1 LQQGYDRSLGKCNV
15 LSAITFIIDLTD
27 ACPAELFPEVVRRQE
42 LFTLTHVFPA
52 PKRTAMHDRFAAF
65 ANIVSHWA
73 GKPQVFTAAVLLL
86 AVWALFGPAAGF
98 SDQWQLVINTGTT
111 ILTFL
116 MVFVIQNT
124 QNRHSLALQIKLDEL
139 IRAVKSAKNELIDL
153 EDLAEADLERLQQRF
168 AALGEKARGRVEVTL
183 EVPRRRR
190 RAGKAA
196 QKPKNHH
203 Q

>member
-1 LQQGYDRSLGKCNV
+1 MN
-15 LSAITFIIDLTD
+15 
-27 ACPAELFPEVVRRQE
+27 
-42 LFTLTHVFPA
+42 
-52 PKRTAMHDRFAAF
+52 DRFAAF

-86 AVWALFGPAAGF
+86 VVWALFGPAAGF

-190 RAGKAA
+190 RAGKAP